1 MKLCL
6 YGASSNL
13 INKKYIEATEKLGE
27 ELAKRGHT
35 LVFGGGANGLMG
47 AAARG
52 ATTAGGEI
60 LGISPKFFD
69 VDGVLYDKCTEFIY
83 TETMQERKHLLVT
96 KSDGFI
102 VMPGGPGTFDELFET
117 LSLRQLGIHNKPIA
131 VFNIDGYFDPL
142 GQMLKNAYDGNF
154 MTEEILQL
162 CPLFNNETELL
173 KYLEEN
179 EKGTGDFSV
188 LKALK

>member
-27 ELAKRGHT
+27 EMAKRGHT

-52 ATTAGGEI
+52 ATKAGGEI

-83 TETMQERKHLLVT
+83 TETMRERKQLLEDM
-96 KSDGFI
+96 SEGFI
-102 VMPGGPGTFDELFET
+102 VAPGGPGTFDELFET
-117 LSLRQLGIHNKPIA
+117 LALRQLGLHNKPIA
-131 VFNIDGYFDPL
+131 VFNINGYYNPL
-142 GQMLKNAYDGNF
+142 GEMLKNAFDGNF
-154 MTEEILQL
+154 MTKEILEL
-162 CPLFNNETELL
+162 APLISDEIELL
-173 KYLEEN
+173 KYLEDN
-179 EKGTGDFSV
+179 IQGTGDFSV
-188 LKALK
+188 LKKLG

>member
-52 ATTAGGEI
+52 VTKVGGEI
-60 LGISPKFFD
+60 IGISPKFFD

-162 CPLFNNETELL
+162 CPLLNNETELL

>member
-1 MKLCL
+1 MRLCL

-13 INKKYIEATEKLGE
+13 IDKKYIEATEKLGE
-27 ELAKRGHT
+27 EMAKRGHT

-52 ATTAGGEI
+52 ATKAGGEI

-102 VMPGGPGTFDELFET
+102 VMPGGPGTFDELLET

-131 VFNIDGYFDPL
+131 AFNIDGYFDPL